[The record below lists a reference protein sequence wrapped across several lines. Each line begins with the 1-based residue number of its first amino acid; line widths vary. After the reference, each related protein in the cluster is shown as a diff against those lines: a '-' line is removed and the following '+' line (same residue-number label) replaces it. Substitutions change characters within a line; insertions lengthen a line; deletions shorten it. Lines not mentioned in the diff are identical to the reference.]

1 MKAEELHTLDGEEL
15 SSRLKGARRELYELR
30 FKLAVGQLDDHRQIR
45 KVRKDIARI
54 LTVVHARRLA
64 LVPGDEFQETEP
76 LPRAVGGVPGEA
88 GGGGEREAAVEVSEA
103 ASDVLA
109 EPTSNPPH
117 ATPRSGLRGDPGE
130 AGSAGTPEEETPED
144 VEAATEGEPDPP
156 ARRSRRRP
164 AAGEEGNHD

>member
-1 MKAEELHTLDGEEL
+1 MPEWDQVKAEELHTLDGEEL

-64 LVPGDEFQETEP
+64 LVPGDEFQDTET

-88 GGGGEREAAVEVSEA
+88 GGGGEPEAAVEVSEP

-109 EPTSNPPH
+109 ESPSNPPH
-117 ATPRSGLRGDPGE
+117 E
-130 AGSAGTPEEETPED
+130 AGFAGTPGEETPED
-144 VEAATEGEPDPP
+144 VETATEGEPGPP